1 MDFSKT
7 LHDGMIW
14 TILKMTCSCFWSLIS
29 IASFQD
35 DLLQELSVFMHGC
48 MLSLKNQ
55 QWYRASYVTIS
66 YTSIPTYLPCCGVKR
81 VADTFVE
88 VSLVFGFC
96 CWLTPITLT
105 VLCVSTCSDGLLDFH
120 MVAELV

>member
-35 DLLQELSVFMHGC
+35 DLLQDLSVFMHGC

-66 YTSIPTYLPCCGVKR
+66 YTSILTFLPCCV
-81 VADTFVE
+81 VE
-88 VSLVFGFC
+88 KSRCHVCRGFSCFGF
-96 CWLTPITLT
+96 LLLADANNADRTLCKY
-105 VLCVSTCSDGLLDFH
+105 L
-120 MVAELV
+120 